1 MKMSTPN
8 IGRAMTALQG
18 HQPGL
23 FTTQKAEILDLLLKN
38 RGRWIPAYSLSA
50 VALQYGAR
58 VKELRDAGY
67 QVENKTERCG
77 RKVHGSFRL
86 VACPGETG
94 EQSGGH

>member
-1 MKMSTPN
+1 M
-8 IGRAMTALQG
+8 MTILHG

-50 VALQYGAR
+50 VALQYNAR

-67 QVENKTERCG
+67 RVDNKTERQG

-86 VACPGETG
+86 VSCPGETG